1 MDVLAEALR
10 ELDGLDAKTGWFETA
25 RDAKG
30 VPVATKAA
38 ANEFGTATIPP
49 RPFMRPTVAARRVA
63 WMDQLGAGA
72 KAVLE
77 GRAKPADVL
86 ETVAVGAAG
95 DVAKTIRSV
104 TSPPLNKR
112 TLARKG
118 FDKPLV
124 ETRQMIQSVTG
135 VVEKKGGG

>member
-1 MDVLAEALR
+1 M
-10 ELDGLDAKTGWFETA
+10 AK
-25 RDAKG
+25 
-30 VPVATKAA
+30 
-38 ANEFGTATIPP
+38 PP
-49 RPFMRPTVAARRVA
+49 SKKRTTRPFMRPTVIARRKA
-63 WMDQLGAGA
+63 WMTQLGAGA

-86 ETVAVGAAG
+86 ETVAMGAAG

-112 TLARKG
+112 TIARKG